1 MMKKP
6 REEHFELIF
15 VGRGGQGVVTASRVL
30 AEAALLEQK
39 FVQSFPEFGPERSG
53 APVKA
58 YARVASAPIE
68 IRAPVEKAD
77 ATVFFE
83 SRLTQVFKPVD
94 ITHSG
99 GVVVIGCRE
108 PSKLSVGDGLQVFT
122 LDAQEIVTSLQRPL
136 SLNMVMLGAVASAT
150 GIVSLDSLKTA
161 VGKKFSPVDLQ
172 ALEQGFMK
180 VVKHETG

>member
-1 MMKKP
+1 MKDQGDKII
-6 REEHFELIF
+6 EFIF

-30 AEAALLEQK
+30 AEAALLENK

-58 YARVASAPIE
+58 YARVAPAPIE

-94 ITHSG
+94 ITRSD
-99 GVVVIGCRE
+99 GVVVVSCRE

-122 LDAQEIVTSLQRPL
+122 LDAQEIVASLHRPL

-150 GIVSLDSLKTA
+150 GVISLDSLKTV
-161 VGKKFSPVDLQ
+161 VGKKFSQVDLQ
-172 ALEQGFMK
+172 AVEQGYVK